1 MGESR
6 TQFILAGALI
16 ALLGILGFFQY
27 KWLTENSEAERERMQ
42 RRLEVDS
49 RNFAGEFN
57 RLIQQTYFAF
67 QVDETNWQAKI
78 PERYLAWRAAAQFH
92 DQIEGISLVFE
103 NGESFRLNL
112 ETLQY
117 EGQRD
122 AVSFAEI
129 RRGFSPIN
137 EKDFTMTMPIYQ
149 SATRMLLE
157 RGFPRIDILRA
168 QPERI
173 SAPPIVGYA
182 IIKVNP
188 EVVREKILRA
198 LEVKYFPDGDFRVS
212 VVSRGESASV
222 FHGQRLA
229 KPDISM
235 PMLELLNENVAMFVN
250 RDLATTIDLSERGRT
265 MVFESRIVKGEPVV
279 VKPQVKIEVLN
290 PQANPVEREVKGLW
304 ELQVSHK
311 SGSLADFTESTRR
324 KNLSIGF
331 GILGLLGFSAGLIF
345 VSARRAQVLAQRQ
358 IDFVSSVSHEFRTPI
373 AVIHTAGEN
382 LADGV
387 ASEKGQ
393 VARYGDLIKTEG
405 KRLSSMVEQILEFA
419 GARSGQKR
427 YSFREVRL
435 TDLLND
441 SISGCRQ
448 LLENGGFTLKE
459 EFPDDDTMIVAD
471 FESLSHSV
479 QNLLT
484 NAIKYSGNSRVI
496 EVSACLEGG
505 RVLISVEDQ
514 GRGISRRDQ
523 SRIFEPF
530 FRAKD
535 VVDAQIHG
543 NGLGLSLV
551 KRTVEAHNGTVTVKS
566 EPGRGS
572 RFTIS
577 LPIVFNPEQF

>member
-1 MGESR
+1 VGESR

-78 PERYLAWRAAAQFH
+78 PERYLAWRASAQFH

-129 RRGFSPIN
+129 RRSFSPIN

-173 SAPPIVGYA
+173 SAPPIVGYV

-188 EVVREKILRA
+188 EVVRDKILRA

-290 PQANPVEREVKGLW
+290 PQANPVERELKGLW

-435 TDLLND
+435 ADLLND
-441 SISGCRQ
+441 AISGCRQ

>member
-67 QVDETNWQAKI
+67 QVDETNWHAKV
-78 PERYLAWRAAAQFH
+78 PESYLAWRASAQFH

-129 RRGFSPIN
+129 RRSFSPIN

-173 SAPPIVGYA
+173 SAPPIVGYV

-188 EVVREKILRA
+188 EVVRDKILRA

-279 VKPQVKIEVLN
+279 VKPQVKIEVLS
-290 PQANPVEREVKGLW
+290 PQANPVERELKGLW

-311 SGSLADFTESTRR
+311 SGSLADFSESTRR

-435 TDLLND
+435 ADLLND
-441 SISGCRQ
+441 AISGCRQ

-459 EFPDDDTMIVAD
+459 EFPDDDTIVVAD

>member
-122 AVSFAEI
+122 AVSFAEV
-129 RRGFSPIN
+129 RRSFSPIN
-137 EKDFTMTMPIYQ
+137 EKDFTMTMPVYQ

-173 SAPPIVGYA
+173 SAPPIVGYV

-188 EVVREKILRA
+188 EVVRDKILRA

-290 PQANPVEREVKGLW
+290 PQANPVERELKGLW

-441 SISGCRQ
+441 AISGCRQ

-484 NAIKYSGNSRVI
+484 NAIKYSANSRVI